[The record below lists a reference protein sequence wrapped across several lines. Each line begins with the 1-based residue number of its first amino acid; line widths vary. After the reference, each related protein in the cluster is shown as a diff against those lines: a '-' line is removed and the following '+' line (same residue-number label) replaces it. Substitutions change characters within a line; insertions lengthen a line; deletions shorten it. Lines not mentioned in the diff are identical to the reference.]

1 MKPNARALWNRIP
14 STVFLAALLLLGFA
28 LRVAYLTEDRFHAD
42 EALYAGWALLI
53 PDGDPL
59 LLSVPVDKPP
69 LYLYTLAGSLG
80 AFGRSEV
87 AARLPGLASSV
98 LGIALCYRL
107 GRRLYGQGVGTLAA
121 LFLALSPFDILF
133 ARTTFT
139 DSMLVMW
146 MLAAL
151 YAVSAGRWLVTG
163 LALGLA
169 FATKQHALFLV
180 PLVLAVGWTRPH
192 APARE
197 GSRATIGCLP
207 DPPDSRS
214 STDTIRRERI
224 WRGAK
229 GLLACA
235 LGFAFPLAGVIAW
248 DSARWAD
255 RPGYWHQSALSY
267 GGLVWA
273 PFAGWGERLVEWAGW
288 SRYLAG
294 SPVLAILLVAGIIA
308 LLAHGWRRHPGDRRT
323 WLDTTFVAYALGYL
337 VAHVV
342 LRFSVWDRYL
352 LPLAPLTAL
361 LLARIVVWIG
371 QGARRGSDQSRQE
384 AAAANHFLRVLRVSV
399 VSFLFLSALL
409 SAWKAAHNG
418 YPIGGEHWAYQ
429 GLDQVAAYLEQNAPP
444 GAVLYHHWLRWH
456 YSYYLY
462 DAGFELRWWESE
474 EHLRREA
481 LRTPERAQYIV
492 LPDWRTLEPDVEGI
506 AFQPLYQAH
515 RRDGSVSLT
524 VYRVEPQQLA
534 SPIDRTEK
542 GSE

>member
-1 MKPNARALWNRIP
+1 MKPSARALWNPIP
-14 STVFLAALLLLGFA
+14 SAALLTAILLLGFA
-28 LRVAYLTEDRFHAD
+28 LRVVYLTTDRFHAD

-69 LYLYTLAGSLG
+69 LYLYALAGSLRV
-80 AFGRSEV
+80 FGRSEV
-87 AARLPGLASSV
+87 AARLPSLASSV
-98 LGIALCYRL
+98 LGIALLYRL
-107 GRRLYGQGVGTLAA
+107 GRRLYGQGAGTLAA

-133 ARTTFT
+133 ARTAFT

-151 YAVSAGRWLVTG
+151 YAVSKGRWFVTG

-169 FATKQHALFLV
+169 FATKQHALFLA
-180 PLVLAVGWTRPH
+180 PLVIAVGWMRPGTS
-192 APARE
+192 RE
-197 GSRATIGCLP
+197 GSCATASCLP
-207 DPPDSRS
+207 DPPDARS
-214 STDTIRRERI
+214 SAGAIRRERI
-224 WRGAK
+224 RREAK

-235 LGFAFPLAGVIAW
+235 LSFALPLSGVIAW
-248 DSARWAD
+248 DSTRWAD

-273 PFAGWGERLVEWAGW
+273 PFAEWGERLVEWAGW

-294 SPVLAILLVAGIIA
+294 SPVLALLLVAGITA

-323 WLDTTFVAYALGYL
+323 WLDTTFAAYALGYL
-337 VAHVV
+337 VAHIV

-352 LPLAPLTAL
+352 LPLAPLAAL

-384 AAAANHFLRVLRVSV
+384 TAPTHPLLRALRVSV
-399 VSFLFLSALL
+399 VSLLLLSALL
-409 SAWKAAHNG
+409 SAWRAAHNG
-418 YPIGGEHWAYQ
+418 YPVGGEHWAYQ
-429 GLDQVAAYLEQNAPP
+429 GLDQVAAYLRQNAPP
-444 GAVLYHHWLRWH
+444 GAVIYHHWLRWH
-456 YSYYLY
+456 YTYYLY
-462 DAGFELRWWESE
+462 DAGFELRWWESGD
-474 EHLRREA
+474 HLRREA

-492 LPDWRTLEPDVEGI
+492 LPDWRTLEPDAEGI
-506 AFQPLYQAH
+506 AFQPVYEAR

-534 SPIDRTEK
+534 SPVDRAEK